1 MRASLHFNLP
11 EEREEHLHALS
22 GSRYKAKID
31 DLYDEVFRGH
41 IKYDHPIAGQ
51 SLSQRDLNVI
61 DALWLKVSDHFN
73 MDDI

>member
-31 DLYDEVFRGH
+31 DLYDEVFRP
-41 IKYDHPIAGQ
+41 ILKYDKPLNEHELTDIEWRVV
-51 SLSQRDLNVI
+51 SLI
-61 DALWLKVSDHFN
+61 WAKVSDHFK
-73 MDDI
+73 MEDL

>member
-11 EEREEHLHALS
+11 EERGEHLHALS

-31 DLYDEVFRGH
+31 DLYDEVFRP
-41 IKYDHPIAGQ
+41 ILKYNKPLDEHE
-51 SLSQRDLNVI
+51 LTDLEWGAVRLI
-61 DALWLKVSDHFN
+61 WIKVSDHFN

>member
-31 DLYDEVFRGH
+31 DLYDEVFRP
-41 IKYDHPIAGQ
+41 ILKYDKLDEHELTEIEWRVV
-51 SLSQRDLNVI
+51 SLI
-61 DALWLKVSDHFN
+61 WGKVSDHFN
-73 MDDI
+73 MEDL